1 MSSKAKIKGTRVE
14 REIVKLFESV
24 GFSARRQPM
33 SGAIQDFPHDVYVND
48 LFDGTTIEVKAR
60 KNGAGFAQLDNWKG
74 GADILILKKDFENP
88 NVYVEWKFFKELLDV
103 YRQHRFGSESREQKD
118 ISIKLGRKTSSEKNS
133 TKGTFKI
140 PSRKFDQQP
149 RMRQADRESWTLDQ
163 RKAYQKA
170 HRQSLKDARIKLQAS
185 WRGTKDISQI

>member
-1 MSSKAKIKGTRVE
+1 LSSKSKIKGTRVE
-14 REIVKLFESV
+14 RDIVKLFESI

-103 YRQHRFGSESREQKD
+103 YRQHRFGSESREQED
-118 ISIKLGRKTSSEKNS
+118 ISNKLGRKTSSEKNS

-140 PSRKFDQQP
+140 PSRKFDQQQGV
-149 RMRQADRESWTLDQ
+149 RQADRKSWALDQ
-163 RKAYQKA
+163 RKTYQKA
-170 HRQSLKDARIKLQAS
+170 HRQSLKDARAKLQAS
-185 WRGTKDISQI
+185 WRGTKDISQM